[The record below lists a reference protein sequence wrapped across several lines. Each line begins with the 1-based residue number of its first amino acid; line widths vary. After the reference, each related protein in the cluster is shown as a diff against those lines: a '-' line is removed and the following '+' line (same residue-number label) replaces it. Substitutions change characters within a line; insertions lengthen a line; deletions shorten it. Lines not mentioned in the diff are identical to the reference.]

1 MKTKSLVVS
10 CLLLSVGVVLHAL
23 IPGVTFLG
31 GIKPDFLLAM
41 MILAIYLS
49 PDFKTA
55 LTSGVLAGILSA
67 LTTTFPGGQILSLI
81 DKPIAALVT
90 YCLVCAIKQSNFKLA
105 IITFI
110 GTVVSGIVFVSGAI
124 ILSGLNVSSLSL
136 IGFVVFPTAVLNTL
150 LNSLLRRVIKK

>member
-23 IPGVTFLG
+23 IPGVSFLG

-49 PDFKTA
+49 PDSKTGI
-55 LTSGVLAGILSA
+55 TTGVLAVILSA
-67 LTTTFPGGQILSLI
+67 LTTTFPGGQILSMM
-81 DKPIAALVT
+81 DKPVAALVT
-90 YCLVCAIKQSNFKLA
+90 YCLVHTIKKSNFKLP

-110 GTVVSGIVFVSGAI
+110 GTVVSGIVFVVGAM
-124 ILSGLNVSSLSL
+124 ILSGLKVSSVSL
-136 IGFVVFPTAVLNTL
+136 IVFVVLPTAIMNTL
-150 LNSLLRRVIKK
+150 LNVLLTRVLK